1 MLRARYRLGAATCL
15 LPGQCTAPYRAS
27 ETRILGAEASAPVQL
42 QRQRALAPMA
52 GDGFTDRGEAG
63 IVASL
68 VVHELAVLLSEG
80 LVIHGLA
87 VAHAAQRV
95 GVARAVTLVL
105 L

>member
-1 MLRARYRLGAATCL
+1 M
-15 LPGQCTAPYRAS
+15 P
-27 ETRILGAEASAPVQL
+27 
-42 QRQRALAPMA
+42 

-68 VVHELAVLLSEG
+68 VVHELAVRLGEG

-87 VAHAAQRV
+87 VANAAQRV